1 MLAICLLILAQSNA
15 IPLRA
20 MVVDVSKDDAIYED
34 VSRELSEALAQALTL
49 KGLASIR
56 VDERE
61 LPLGC
66 RLGPCLKDVAQHKSV
81 QIVIT
86 VDAQELSAT
95 VSLVAAAALD
105 AKNGAPLA
113 GTRYRSPSKDQK
125 KAIDSFAKAI
135 VKSMAQTQRTPS
147 P

>member
-1 MLAICLLILAQSNA
+1 MLTICLLILAQSDA
-15 IPLRA
+15 VPLRA

-34 VSRELSEALAQALTL
+34 VSRGLSEALALALTQ
-49 KGLASIR
+49 KGVVSVR

-61 LPLGC
+61 LPVGC
-66 RLGPCLKDVAQHKSV
+66 RLGPCLKDIAQQKSV

-86 VDAQELSAT
+86 VDAQEINAT
-95 VSLVAAAALD
+95 ASLVAAAALD

-125 KAIDSFAKAI
+125 KAIDLFAKAI
-135 VKSMAQTQRTPS
+135 VKSMAHAQRRTS